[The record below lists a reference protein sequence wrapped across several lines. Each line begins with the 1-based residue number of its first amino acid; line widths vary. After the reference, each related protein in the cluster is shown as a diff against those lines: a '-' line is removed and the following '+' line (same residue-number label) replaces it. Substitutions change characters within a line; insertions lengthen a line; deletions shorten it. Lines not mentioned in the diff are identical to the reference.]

1 MLDGLWLGWAAVGVT
16 WLLLQLP
23 VPNVDDDSEDEFEEE
38 TDEDEKDDSRLPI
51 MGSESRR
58 GGTSGPP
65 WELPVEEVGSLLTL
79 RTTGLVGLAA
89 AGLEEPPAVPRLK
102 ISHLLL
108 LTLTLTPLLVLG
120 LLLDLQLVLLV
131 VVVLLLCVLKLKIA
145 LVDMRRSLLLSLA
158 AALLTADST
167 AEADFLMGDDNGDD
181 VHDDEVWVRF
191 RPLPVAPLG
200 ASAVAVAG
208 AVAAGS

>member
-1 MLDGLWLGWAAVGVT
+1 M
-16 WLLLQLP
+16 LQLP

-38 TDEDEKDDSRLPI
+38 TDEDEKDDRRLPM
-51 MGSESRR
+51 MGSESRL

-65 WELPVEEVGSLLTL
+65 PPWEEVGSLLTL

-89 AGLEEPPAVPRLK
+89 ATGLAEPPLVPRSK

-181 VHDDEVWVRF
+181 VHEDDEIRF
-191 RPLPVAPLG
+191 RPAAAPL
-200 ASAVAVAG
+200 ASAVTAVDA
-208 AVAAGS
+208 AATAGSPAGC

>member
-1 MLDGLWLGWAAVGVT
+1 MWEATAAAADGWP
-16 WLLLQLP
+16 LLQLP

-38 TDEDEKDDSRLPI
+38 TDEDEKDDSRLPM
-51 MGSESRR
+51 MGSESRL
-58 GGTSGPP
+58 GGTSGTPP
-65 WELPVEEVGSLLTL
+65 DVAVGSLLAL
-79 RTTGLVGLAA
+79 RTTCLVGMGAA
-89 AGLEEPPAVPRLK
+89 APRLK
-102 ISHLLL
+102 LSHLLL
-108 LTLTLTPLLVLG
+108 STLTLTPLLVLG

-181 VHDDEVWVRF
+181 DVDDGIIVALGWVRYG
-191 RPLPVAPLG
+191 PTLPAAPL
-200 ASAVAVAG
+200 ASSAAA
-208 AVAAGS
+208 AAGR

>member
-1 MLDGLWLGWAAVGVT
+1 MLK
-16 WLLLQLP
+16 LP

-38 TDEDEKDDSRLPI
+38 TDEDEKDDSRLPM
-51 MGSESRR
+51 MGSESRL

-65 WELPVEEVGSLLTL
+65 WDPPAEEEVVGSLLTL
-79 RTTGLVGLAA
+79 RTTGLVGLPT
-89 AGLEEPPAVPRLK
+89 AGLKELPAAPRLK

-108 LTLTLTPLLVLG
+108 LTLTPLLVLG

-131 VVVLLLCVLKLKIA
+131 VVVLLLCVLKLKIV

-191 RPLPVAPLG
+191 RPLPAAPLG
-200 ASAVAVAG
+200 ASAVAAVVAG
-208 AVAAGS
+208 SPGC